1 MGRIV
6 VIEDEEDLRGVLEY
20 TLKKAGHEVQSA
32 GTGAEGVRK
41 VEEALPDLVLLDLI
55 LPDVFGVDVCRTL
68 KDKPVTAP
76 IPIIML
82 TARNTE
88 QDRVAGLEAGASDYL
103 AKPFSVRELILRID
117 VALGR
122 GLHRGSL
129 RELVGRLR
137 IDRLAHRAW
146 VDGAECSLTALEF
159 RLLLSLFDAPDRV
172 RTRAELLRDVWGL
185 EGDVVTR
192 TVDTHVK
199 RLRAKLGRAGTY
211 VETVRGV
218 GYRFV
223 ER

>member
-1 MGRIV
+1 MARIV

-20 TLKKAGHEVQSA
+20 NLRRAGHDVQSA
-32 GTGAEGVRK
+32 GTGAEGARK

-55 LPDVFGVDVCRTL
+55 LPDLCGVDVCRTL
-68 KDKPVTAP
+68 KDKPATAP

-82 TARNTE
+82 TARSSE
-88 QDRVAGLEAGASDYL
+88 QDRVTGFEAGASDYVV
-103 AKPFSVRELILRID
+103 KPFSLRELSLRID

-122 GLHRGSL
+122 GQHRGPL
-129 RELVGRLR
+129 RERVGRLR
-137 IDRLAHRAW
+137 LDRLAHRAW

-159 RLLLSLFDAPDRV
+159 RLLLAVFDARDRV

-185 EGDVVTR
+185 EGDAVTR

-199 RLRAKLGRAGTY
+199 RLRGKLGRAGTY

-223 ER
+223 GR

>member
-1 MGRIV
+1 
-6 VIEDEEDLRGVLEY
+6 
-20 TLKKAGHEVQSA
+20 VQCA
-32 GTGAEGVRK
+32 GTGVEGVRK

-55 LPDVFGVDVCRTL
+55 LPDLCGVDVCRTL

-88 QDRVAGLEAGASDYL
+88 QDRVAGFEAGASDYL
-103 AKPFSVRELILRID
+103 AKPFSLRELILRID

-122 GLHRGSL
+122 GPHRGSA
-129 RELVGRLR
+129 RECVGRLR
-137 IDRLAHRAW
+137 IDRMAYRAW
-146 VDGAECSLTALEF
+146 VDEAECSLTTIEF

-185 EGDVVTR
+185 EGDAVTR

-199 RLRAKLGRAGTY
+199 RLRGKLGRAGTY

-223 ER
+223 GR